1 MLRGI
6 AKAMHLSMREHQEI
20 PHPEVPAQRASKGP
34 SAFSIW
40 GPLSTLGLSLAAL
53 TFALDQAVK
62 YWLLNIVDMPARKSI
77 TLTPFFDLKMAWNE
91 GVSYGLFTTHM
102 QGALIALSLLISG
115 LLVGWL
121 SRAKSPLVA
130 AALGLIL
137 GGALSNAL
145 DRVIHG
151 AVADFF
157 YFHFEGL
164 NFALFNFV
172 FNPADIAIV
181 AGVACCFMT
190 LLLSVV

>member
-1 MLRGI
+1 MGI
-6 AKAMHLSMREHQEI
+6 T
-20 PHPEVPAQRASKGP
+20 
-34 SAFSIW
+34 SARIW
-40 GPLSTLGLSLAAL
+40 GPLSTLGMALAAL
-53 TFALDQAVK
+53 AFGLDQAVK

-181 AGVACCFMT
+181 AGVG
-190 LLLSVV
+190 LLLYDSFVERRLS